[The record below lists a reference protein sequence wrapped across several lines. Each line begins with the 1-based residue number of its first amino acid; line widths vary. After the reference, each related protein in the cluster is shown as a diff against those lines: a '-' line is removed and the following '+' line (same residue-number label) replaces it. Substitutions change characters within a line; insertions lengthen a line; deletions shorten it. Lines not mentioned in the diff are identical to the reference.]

1 MSTWI
6 DEACTA
12 GARRA
17 AACQTLGLSVRTVQ
31 RWREAGEV
39 QTDGRRA
46 AAQRRTP
53 ANALSPEERAQVL
66 VTANRPEFADR
77 SPKQIVPLLA
87 DRGEYLASEST
98 FYRILRAASQL
109 ARRGRAKPPTRQRPA
124 PLVATAPNQVWTWDI
139 TYLATTLRGSFFY
152 LYLILDLFSRK
163 IVGWEVHAH
172 ESADQAAALF
182 RQSHLREGVDPAALA
197 LHSDNGAPMK
207 GATMLATLQK
217 LGVVP
222 SFSRPSVSN
231 DNPFSEALFRTL
243 KYTPAY
249 PEGPFENV
257 AAARAWVAT
266 FVSWYN
272 QRHLHSAIRFVT
284 PDQRHRGDDVG
295 LLGQRAAVYDNAKAR
310 HPARWSGPVRNWE
323 PVGPVSLNPG
333 KPSGKEL
340 ANSKSTA
347 S

>member
-1 MSTWI
+1 MSAWI

-17 AACQTLGLSVRTVQ
+17 PACQTLGLTVRTVQ

-39 QTDGRRA
+39 QSDGRRA

-53 ANALSPEERAQVL
+53 ANALSPEERAEVL
-66 VTANRPEFADR
+66 ATAHRPEFADR

-98 FYRILRAASQL
+98 FYRILRAADQL

-124 PLVATAPNQVWTWDI
+124 PLVATAPHQVWTWDI
-139 TYLATTLRGSFFY
+139 TYLATTVRGSFFY

-172 ESADQAAALF
+172 QSADHAAALF
-182 RQSHLREGVDPAALA
+182 RQSHLREGVDRVALT
-197 LHSDNGAPMK
+197 LHADNGAPMK
-207 GATMLATLQK
+207 GATMLATLQQ

-257 AAARAWVAT
+257 VAARAWVAT
-266 FVSWYN
+266 FVAWYN
-272 QRHLHSAIRFVT
+272 EQHLHSAIGFVT
-284 PDQRHRGDDVG
+284 PGQRHRGEEVA
-295 LLGQRAAVYDNAKAR
+295 LLQQRRAVYEAAKAR
-310 HPARWSGPVRNWE
+310 QPCRWSGAIRNGQ
-323 PVGPVSLNPG
+323 PVGSVSLNPG
-333 KPSGKEL
+333 KPLRQGT
-340 ANSKSTA
+340 ANSKSVAT
-347 S
+347 